1 MRIIDFSRLRADVA
15 HELSF
20 RGKPVHS
27 KFWQGTDISQRPE
40 AEMIE
45 CLNVS
50 FQSPMIGW
58 SRERL
63 QQALKPNL
71 PWADLHFEQER
82 VGGQPLNP
90 GETWKIWPWGNSAD
104 KHRTAGE
111 QFNHTYAERFWPKYA
126 GRTRDGI
133 IDVEHPETGDH
144 LTNLIEPRVGI
155 RYRYAD
161 LDDVLNQLQADPL
174 TRQAYIPI
182 WFPEDGSHTDR
193 KPCTLGYH
201 VIRRH
206 DYLHMVYYIRSCDVI
221 RHFSDDVYLAIR
233 LLHWILDRL
242 QTRNA
247 ENWKSVHPGMFTMH
261 ITSLHCFVGDR
272 IALGRMAESG

>member
-1 MRIIDFSRLRADVA
+1 M
-15 HELSF
+15 

-27 KFWQGTDISQRPE
+27 KYWQGTDISQRPE
-40 AEMIE
+40 AEMFE

-50 FQSPMIGW
+50 FQSPMVGW
-58 SRERL
+58 SLERL
-63 QQALKPNL
+63 QKAIKPNL

-126 GRTRDGI
+126 GYTKDGK
-133 IDVEHPETGDH
+133 
-144 LTNLIEPRVGI
+144 LNLERYAGELEDDDSARKGI
-155 RYRYAD
+155 RYPYAD

-182 WFPEDGSHTDR
+182 WFPEDGSHQDR

-201 VIRRH
+201 VIRRGE
-206 DYLHMVYYIRSCDVI
+206 YFHMVYYIRSCDII
-221 RHFSDDVYLAIR
+221 RHFADDVYLAVR
-233 LLHWILDRL
+233 LLFWLVDQLKQRDQDVWDR
-242 QTRNA
+242 
-247 ENWKSVHPGMFTMH
+247 VVPGMFTMH
-261 ITSLHCFVGDR
+261 ITSLHCFQGDR
-272 IALGRMAESG
+272 IALSKMIAGA